1 MSTQTHLNQISARQ
15 HGLITRQQAIDAGLS
30 AAAVDRRLTDRRWLA
45 LRSGVYAVGGSPHTW
60 EQAVVAVCLAGGRGT
75 VASHATAARLWDL
88 ERTPPADRIHVT
100 SGPQRR
106 IRLDG
111 VVAHRSIRLT
121 AADITTRHRIP
132 VTAPARTIIEV
143 SGLMGT
149 SGTGKCIDDA
159 LRRGLVTIDLLRAS
173 VARLAGPG
181 RRRLRVVRAALTDR
195 LPGYDPGDSNLE
207 VRALRTLAA
216 AGLPTPT
223 QQHRILIDGR
233 TRRIDLAYPEA
244 KVAIELDGW
253 TWHGNVDAFHADRAT
268 RNELTS
274 LGWAVLQITAEA
286 SPDTIT
292 RWVRDTLASRGS
304 DNLRATA

>member
-1 MSTQTHLNQISARQ
+1 MSTQTNVNQISARQ
-15 HGLITRQQAIDAGLS
+15 HGLITRSQAIDAGLS
-30 AAAVDRRLTDRRWLA
+30 AAAVQRRLKDRRWLA
-45 LRSGVYAVGGSPHTW
+45 LRSGVYAIGGLPHTW
-60 EQAVVAVCLAGGRGT
+60 EQTVMAACLAGGRET

-88 ERTPPADRIHVT
+88 ERAPSADRIHVT
-100 SGPQRR
+100 SGPHRR

-111 VVAHRSIRLT
+111 VSAHRSIRLT
-121 AADITTRHRIP
+121 AADLATRHRIP

-143 SGLMGT
+143 AGLIGT
-149 SGTGKCIDDA
+149 GDTGKCIDDA
-159 LRRGLVTIDLLRAS
+159 LRRELITVDLLRAS

-181 RRRLRVVRAALTDR
+181 RRRLRDVRAALGHR

-216 AGLPTPT
+216 AGLPTPV

-233 TRRIDLAYPEA
+233 ARRIDLAYPDA
-244 KVAIELDGW
+244 QMAIELDGW
-253 TWHGNVDAFHADRAT
+253 AWHGNVDAFHADRAT

-286 SPDTIT
+286 TPDTIV
-292 RWVRDTLASRGS
+292 RWVKATLTSRAAHH
-304 DNLRATA
+304 LRATA